1 MKLFALADP
10 HLSFNA
16 AGEEYKPMGIFGD
29 SWQNHGAKI
38 RAHWMDVVQAEDV
51 VLLPGDISWAMTLE
65 EVQPDLAFLAELP
78 GRKIISKGN
87 HDLWW
92 DSLCKVKK
100 ILPEGFDVLQNN
112 SFVFADVAVCGTR
125 GWQCPDGDFA
135 DAHDE
140 KIFRRELGRLKA
152 SLDSIPEGIAHKIVM
167 LHFPPVNG
175 RQERSAFVDL
185 MVQYQVE
192 LCLYGHLHS
201 YAIKNALEGVHW
213 GIQFRLVSADHLEF
227 CPREIWQ
234 L

>member
-10 HLSFNA
+10 HLSFNS

-29 SWQNHGAKI
+29 SWLNHGEKI
-38 RAHWMDVVQAEDV
+38 RTNWLDVVQDDDV

-65 EVQPDLAFLAELP
+65 EVQPDLNFLAKLP

-92 DSLCKVKK
+92 DSLSKVKK
-100 ILPEGFDVLQNN
+100 ILPEGFAIIQNN
-112 SFVFADVAVCGTR
+112 SFVFGSVAVCGTR
-125 GWQCPDGDFA
+125 GWQCPEGAFA

-140 KIFRRELGRLKA
+140 KIFQRELGRLKL
-152 SLDSIPEGIAHKIVM
+152 SLDSVPKEVRHKIVM
-167 LHFPPVNG
+167 LHYPPVNG
-175 RQERSAFVDL
+175 RQERSAFVEL
-185 MVQYQVE
+185 MLQYGVE

-201 YAIKNALEGVHW
+201 YAIQNALEGVHW
-213 GIQFRLVSADHLEF
+213 GMEFQLVSADYLGF
-227 CPREIWQ
+227 RPREIWK

>member
-1 MKLFALADP
+1 MRLFALADP

-29 SWQNHGAKI
+29 SWLNHGEKI
-38 RAHWMDVVQAEDV
+38 RENWLDVVQDDDV

-65 EVQPDLAFLAELP
+65 EVQPDLAFLAKLP

-92 DSLCKVKK
+92 DSLSKVKK
-100 ILPEGFDVLQNN
+100 ILPEGFAILQNN
-112 SFVFADVAVCGTR
+112 SFVFDDVAVCGTR
-125 GWQCPDGDFA
+125 GWQCPEGEFA

-140 KIFRRELGRLKA
+140 KIFQRELGRLKL
-152 SLDSIPEGIAHKIVM
+152 SLDSVPKEVPHKIVM
-167 LHFPPVNG
+167 LHYPPVNG
-175 RQERSAFVDL
+175 KQEQSAFVEL
-185 MVQYQVE
+185 MAQYGVE

-201 YAIKNALEGVHW
+201 YAMQNALEGVHW
-213 GIQFRLVSADHLEF
+213 GIQFQLVSADYLGF
-227 CPREIWQ
+227 RPKEIWN